1 MYPIAYDD
9 LKRLEALSTLEKN
22 EEEYFEEILSLGT
35 TVKFLA
41 KKKNKFDTT
50 NQLLKQELVKVHQ
63 MIINHFIM
71 LNSLEISKN
80 TLLPLI
86 VMELSIEKG
95 LSSEENARKTTSFS
109 R

>member
-41 KKKNKFDTT
+41 KKKN
-50 NQLLKQELVKVHQ
+50 NIL
-63 MIINHFIM
+63 
-71 LNSLEISKN
+71 
-80 TLLPLI
+80 
-86 VMELSIEKG
+86 
-95 LSSEENARKTTSFS
+95 
-109 R
+109 